1 MNFVTVFHA
10 KGKNMISNLKERIIY
25 KFTIWSLKFKQDNS
39 GISSIEM
46 VLLILVILGI
56 IVLFRDYIKNLI
68 NTVFSKIDNQIS
80 SF

>member
-1 MNFVTVFHA
+1 MWA
-10 KGKNMISNLKERIIY
+10 GKLNE
-25 KFTIWSLKFKQDNS
+25 DNT

-56 IVLFRDYIKNLI
+56 IVLFRDYIEDLI
-68 NTVFSKIDNQIS
+68 NTVFSKIDSQIS

>member
-1 MNFVTVFHA
+1 
-10 KGKNMISNLKERIIY
+10 MIRNLKERIVY
-25 KFTIWSLKFKQDNS
+25 KFTIWSAKIKEDNT

-56 IVLFRDYIKNLI
+56 IVLFRDYIGDLI
-68 NTVFSKIDNQIS
+68 NTVFSKIDSKIS

>member
-1 MNFVTVFHA
+1 MNLREKILYKLTVWA
-10 KGKNMISNLKERIIY
+10 GK
-25 KFTIWSLKFKQDNS
+25 FQHDNT

-56 IVLFRDYIKNLI
+56 IVLFRDYIEDLI
-68 NTVFSKIDNQIS
+68 NTVFSKIDSQIS

>member
-1 MNFVTVFHA
+1 
-10 KGKNMISNLKERIIY
+10 MIRNLKKTIIC
-25 KFTIWSLKFKQDNS
+25 KFTMWAGKLNEDNT

-56 IVLFRDYIKNLI
+56 IVLFRDYIEDLI
-68 NTVFSKIDNQIS
+68 NTVFSKIDSQIS

>member
-1 MNFVTVFHA
+1 
-10 KGKNMISNLKERIIY
+10 MIRSFFN
-25 KFTIWSLKFKQDNS
+25 SLKSNNK

-56 IVLFRDYIKNLI
+56 IIIFRDYIEALI
-68 NTVFSKIDNQIS
+68 NTVFTKIDNQIS